1 MVFRKTDSYQAALRR
16 PVRVE
21 ADEPSKEDVE
31 VMHARLEAEQ
41 TLSLD
46 DSDPG
51 GDPYNSTGRFSTLKP
66 DKRRRP
72 K

>member
-1 MVFRKTDSYQAALRR
+1 MAFRKTDSYLAALRR

-21 ADEPSKEDVE
+21 ADEPSKDDVE
-31 VMHARLEAEQ
+31 VMHARLEADE

-51 GDPYNSTGRFSTLKP
+51 GDPYNSTGRFSTLAS

-72 K
+72 E